1 MIFGELVPKRIGLS
15 IAERASKVVARPMYV
30 LSLVAAP
37 FVWILSKSASAMFN
51 ILGIKDSDNKVT
63 EEEIKSIV
71 QEGMIVEC
79 MSFVLKSV

>member
-1 MIFGELVPKRIGLS
+1 
-15 IAERASKVVARPMYV
+15 MYV